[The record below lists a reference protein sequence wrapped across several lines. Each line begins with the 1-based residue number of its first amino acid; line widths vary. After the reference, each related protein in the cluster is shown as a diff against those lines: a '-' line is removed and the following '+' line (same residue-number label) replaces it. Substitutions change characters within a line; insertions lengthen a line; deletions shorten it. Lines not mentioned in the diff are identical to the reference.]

1 MSNKVWSQLSP
12 DEQKIVQFAAKKA
25 GESQRRF
32 IKTNEEKV
40 MKEMETKG
48 VKINMDVNFHEFQK
62 LVLPLY
68 DKYKEKIGADLLKE
82 VLDSAK

>member
-1 MSNKVWSQLSP
+1 
-12 DEQKIVQFAAKKA
+12 
-25 GESQRRF
+25 
-32 IKTNEEKV
+32 